1 MWCLKRNLN
10 KLEKSDVDVYN
21 SAFYKAIIMQV
32 PYIEFSPDG
41 HILDANEEFLKIFG
55 YSKEEITGKHH
66 KYLCFPN
73 DTNTQAYKKLWN
85 ELRQGKPQRGRFIR
99 KSRSDQIRSD
109 QAIWLEANYF
119 PIITDGEVVKIIK
132 LASDVTEQQSTLE
145 RNQALITALD
155 KSLAVIDFDPEGNIL
170 AANNNFLHVFGY
182 TLESIIS
189 KHHKIFC
196 EPDFYR
202 EHPNFWF
209 DLASGQIKQG
219 LFKRLN
225 IHGQKVWLEATYNP
239 IYNHEGKV
247 VKIIK
252 IASDITERVERANL
266 IREAAAKACSI
277 ANQTVESANKG
288 HDVITKLLLATN
300 NVTTSVADVSDQIN
314 ILNSQSKDIESII
327 STISSIADQTN
338 LLALNA
344 AIEAARAGEQGRG
357 FAVVADEVR
366 QLAGRTSTSADE
378 IISVI
383 RKNSEIASQITK
395 TVNKVSVNT
404 SEGQNQ
410 ANDIAGVIDE
420 IIHDAN
426 SVSETV
432 KKLSL

>member
-1 MWCLKRNLN
+1 M
-10 KLEKSDVDVYN
+10 
-21 SAFYKAIIMQV
+21 
-32 PYIEFSPDG
+32 
-41 HILDANEEFLKIFG
+41 
-55 YSKEEITGKHH
+55 
-66 KYLCFPN
+66 
-73 DTNTQAYKKLWN
+73 
-85 ELRQGKPQRGRFIR
+85 
-99 KSRSDQIRSD
+99 
-109 QAIWLEANYF
+109 
-119 PIITDGEVVKIIK
+119 
-132 LASDVTEQQSTLE
+132 
-145 RNQALITALD
+145 
-155 KSLAVIDFDPEGNIL
+155 AVIDFDPEGNIL